1 MTGSLSYAIAET
13 NRRREKQQAYN
24 AAHGITPES
33 VRKQVGDSLG
43 SVYERDHVA
52 VATGD
57 DAVRHLVGQNLKSH
71 IADLEARMKE
81 AAGNLEFEEAA
92 RLRDEI
98 RRLEAFELEMKP
110 EGGALGLEETGADGA
125 PGGPAP
131 AKPGP
136 GAPPR
141 GGASPRA

>member
-33 VRKQVGDSLG
+33 VRKQIGDILG
-43 SVYERDHVA
+43 SVYERDHVT

-98 RRLEAFELEMKP
+98 PPLGALEPQMKP
-110 EGGALGLEETGADGA
+110 ERRAPALAETGADGA
-125 PGGPAP
+125 PRRP
-131 AKPGP
+131 
-136 GAPPR
+136 
-141 GGASPRA
+141 